1 MTDKKVTNL
10 NPPIS
15 GDTLAEAI
23 VKIGYAAD
31 RLFKNGL
38 NKKAVII
45 LIQATTKLPQRDICA
60 VLEALP
66 RLEKLYCNNN
76 VKN

>member
-1 MTDKKVTNL
+1 MTDKVTNL
-10 NPPIS
+10 NPPIA
-15 GDTLAEAI
+15 GDTLAESI

-38 NKKAVII
+38 NKRAVII
-45 LIQATTKLPQRDICA
+45 LIQATTKLPQRDIRA

-66 RLEKLYCNNN
+66 QLERLYCA
-76 VKN
+76 KNAKD